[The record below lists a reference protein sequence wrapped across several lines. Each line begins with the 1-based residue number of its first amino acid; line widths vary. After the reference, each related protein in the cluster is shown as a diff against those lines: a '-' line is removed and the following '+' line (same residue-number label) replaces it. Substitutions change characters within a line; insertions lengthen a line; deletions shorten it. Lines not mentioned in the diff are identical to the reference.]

1 MSNPGA
7 PKNGDFVSYI
17 ESLSQQPH
25 TSQEEV
31 PACSTPVT
39 GTVVSETLRP
49 TEMQTLEEVLSGD
62 DPTDEFLEQMAAL
75 NEVSPLSDEELE
87 RQAMAA
93 PGADGNP
100 NTPE

>member
-1 MSNPGA
+1 
-7 PKNGDFVSYI
+7 
-17 ESLSQQPH
+17 
-25 TSQEEV
+25 
-31 PACSTPVT
+31 
-39 GTVVSETLRP
+39 
-49 TEMQTLEEVLSGD
+49 MQTLEEVLSGD